1 MKPSIVPD
9 IAPGEK
15 VLNLGNEG
23 GKSYAAEPLVARAT
37 DPVLSPAY
45 STPGDFAAQYPTP
58 LDPTEIIAMCE
69 EISLWQALPE
79 EGTALKEHTWRE
91 LNELAFTSGSSYISF
106 ADGACPEEFS
116 HDGDNTTVTL
126 KNIGAKKSLG
136 ISDIMHSRA
145 VAAANWNGINR
156 LVAPL
161 PAGQGLPGGTEAGT
175 FVQEQVADLKE
186 KEVRLAMTLV
196 MNGWDRLLVLGNRVS
211 NALEF
216 DGFEQWAA
224 NQSCTM
230 HTNSSAWASSGA
242 FSASTFDR
250 FLSESCA
257 KPTTLFG
264 HPQAMQELM
273 GAYFT
278 LGFQG
283 SQVVNFNSGDRIV
296 PGFNFAG
303 FVNTG
308 IGRLAVVADN
318 NFTRLAGGVNLFVS
332 HIFAMR
338 MNHNG
343 VPLVYKLTQIPLA
356 LKDLVPG
363 CTAISFEVW
372 AKTALIIKHCCAHGD
387 YTGFFTGKSA
397 TTCPVIG

>member
-1 MKPSIVPD
+1 MSQNVPD
-9 IAPGEK
+9 LMAGER
-15 VLNLGNEG
+15 VLDMGADG
-23 GKSYAAEPLVARAT
+23 QGAFVSRTT
-37 DPVLSPAY
+37 DPVILPQPYSSPA
-45 STPGDFAAQYPTP
+45 DFSAQYPTP
-58 LDPTEIIAMCE
+58 LDPLEVVAMCE
-69 EISLWQALPE
+69 ELSLWQALPE
-79 EGTALKEHTWRE
+79 ETTALQQFTWRE
-91 LNELAFTSGSSYISF
+91 LNSLAFTSGSAYISF
-106 ADGACPEEFS
+106 ADGECPEEYT
-116 HDGDNTTVTL
+116 HDGSNSTVTL
-126 KNIGAKKSLG
+126 KNIGAKKTLS

-145 VAAANWNGINR
+145 VASANWHGINT
-156 LVAPL
+156 LLGPV
-161 PAGQGLPGGTEAGT
+161 PAGEGLPGGSDAGS
-175 FVQEQVADLKE
+175 FNQEFVADVKE

-196 MNGWDRLLVLGNRVS
+196 LNGWDRLIALGDTNS
-211 NALEF
+211 NSLEF
-216 DGFEQWAA
+216 DGFEQWAT
-224 NQSCTM
+224 NMSCTM
-230 HTNSSAWASSGA
+230 HTNSSEY
-242 FSASTFDR
+242 SASGSFSGITFDR
-250 FLSESCA
+250 WLAEGCA

-273 GAYFT
+273 SAYFQ

-283 SQVVNFNSGDRIV
+283 SQVVNFDTGDRIV

-308 IGRLAVVADN
+308 VGRLAVVADN
-318 NFTRLAGGVNLFVS
+318 NFTRTAGGANLFVS

-372 AKTALIIKHCCAHGD
+372 AKTSLIIKHCCAHGD
-387 YTGFFTGKSA
+387 YTGFFTGRIV